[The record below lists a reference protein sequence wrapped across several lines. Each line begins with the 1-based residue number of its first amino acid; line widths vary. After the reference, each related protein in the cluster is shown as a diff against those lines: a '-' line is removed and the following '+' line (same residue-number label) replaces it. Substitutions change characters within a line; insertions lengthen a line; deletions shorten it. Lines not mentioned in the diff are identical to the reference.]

1 MMMLRIVRYATA
13 VRWFIVVQL
22 LGAMTSPSRAFS
34 HNSITRSS
42 LPVQPL
48 GIGPDRADLLMPILK
63 VHVPVLRAG
72 IASGASLFSSGR
84 MSAVPPTCQDEE
96 QPDEVAFFDGFM
108 ENILAKVN
116 EREALDAKPD
126 TSPMPMIHIFT
137 VHLYSIWVALG
148 LRILELLGLGS
159 VTFLLKTALQ
169 AASMIQAYV
178 IAFATGSSL
187 HDKPMQLA
195 DLQDSTACSLDQEDE
210 RMIVSQLTKV
220 AILKASESPRCKW
233 ERRATA
239 MLSDSAESP
248 VPKLSSGHEVLA
260 QHMSTTTDSSQAR
273 EELVK
278 MAPEIALLAALH
290 ARKAAQHGLK
300 VFSKA
305 AKQVVAR
312 AEDALE
318 AHNKA
323 TSRVLDEPQSLLH
336 RHRRCFL
343 SSGAVTALWNL
354 SPRGQHK

>member
-1 MMMLRIVRYATA
+1 
-13 VRWFIVVQL
+13 
-22 LGAMTSPSRAFS
+22 
-34 HNSITRSS
+34 
-42 LPVQPL
+42 
-48 GIGPDRADLLMPILK
+48 
-63 VHVPVLRAG
+63 
-72 IASGASLFSSGR
+72 
-84 MSAVPPTCQDEE
+84 
-96 QPDEVAFFDGFM
+96 
-108 ENILAKVN
+108 
-116 EREALDAKPD
+116 
-126 TSPMPMIHIFT
+126 
-137 VHLYSIWVALG
+137 
-148 LRILELLGLGS
+148 
-159 VTFLLKTALQ
+159 
-169 AASMIQAYV
+169 
-178 IAFATGSSL
+178 
-187 HDKPMQLA
+187 
-195 DLQDSTACSLDQEDE
+195 
-210 RMIVSQLTKV
+210 
-220 AILKASESPRCKW
+220 
-233 ERRATA
+233 

-354 SPRGQHK
+354 SPRQYK